1 MNIEYDYLFKIV
13 LVGDSGV
20 GKSSLVLKYTDGIYS
35 DAFISTIG
43 VDFKIHTLVINNK
56 KIKLQIWDTAGQER
70 FKSITCNYY
79 RGATCVIF
87 VYDIT
92 NIESFDNLLT
102 WINEMKNYSNNKYA
116 YIVGNKYDIVE
127 KNKNNRQ
134 VSIETVANFAKE
146 HNMSFIES
154 SAKSGFNVE
163 TIFKQIS
170 SEIIDNQILCN
181 TKDVLYIDINNNNN
195 CNNNNKY
202 CGC

>member
-146 HNMSFIES
+146 HNMSFI
-154 SAKSGFNVE
+154 
-163 TIFKQIS
+163 S